1 MRAARI
7 LPLIVMALALAPTA
21 TAAPALTARQVVE
34 RIKAH
39 LGVPWPDPT
48 VDTFK
53 AGDPDTPITGV
64 ATTFMATLDV
74 LQRASAAGANFVITH
89 EPTFFNH
96 LDETAAFASEHD
108 AVYEAKQAFIR
119 EHHMVVWRF
128 HDAWHRRN
136 PDGIQEGVVH
146 ALGWDRY
153 RVSGDP
159 LLFVLPPTRLD
170 TLAAD
175 VASRLG
181 VQAMRIVGPPDATI
195 TRVALLPGA
204 WGFGPHRKAL
214 QRTDVDAL
222 LIGEAQEWETIE
234 YVVDAVAAGLHKA
247 LIVAG
252 HVPSEQPGMDE
263 CATWL
268 RTFVSDVPV
277 TFVATAEPWRHV
289 PGRN

>member
-1 MRAARI
+1 MRIARI
-7 LPLIVMALALAPTA
+7 LPAVLVAFALSPPA
-21 TAAPALTARQVVE
+21 TAAPAPTARQVVE
-34 RIKAH
+34 RIKVH

-53 AGDPDTPITGV
+53 AGDPDTPVTGI

-96 LDETAAFASEHD
+96 LDQTAGFESEHD

-136 PDGIQEGVVH
+136 PDGIQEGVVRT
-146 ALGWDRY
+146 LGWDRY
-153 RVSGDP
+153 RVAGDP
-159 LLFVLPPTRLD
+159 MLFVLPPTRLGA
-170 TLAAD
+170 LAAD

-181 VQAMRIVGPPDATI
+181 VQAMRIVGPADATI
-195 TRVALLPGA
+195 IRVALLPGA
-204 WGFGPHRKAL
+204 SGFAAHRKAL

-247 LIVAG
+247 LLVPG

-268 RTFVSDVPV
+268 RTFVSEV
-277 TFVATAEPWRHV
+277 TIAFMPTAEPWRTV
-289 PGRN
+289 R